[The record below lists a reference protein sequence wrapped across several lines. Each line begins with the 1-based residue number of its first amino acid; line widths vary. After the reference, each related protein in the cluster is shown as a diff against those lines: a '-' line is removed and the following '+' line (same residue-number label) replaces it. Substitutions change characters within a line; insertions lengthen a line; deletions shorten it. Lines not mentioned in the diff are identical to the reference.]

1 MMRAMYAA
9 VSGLKNHQTLLD
21 VTANNIANVNT
32 VGYKGSRVSFADS
45 LSQTVIGA
53 TAPGNGQA
61 GRNAAQVGLGV
72 QLASIDNLM
81 GGGSLQSTGETTDL
95 AIQGEGMFIV
105 AKGTPPTLPGA
116 VEYTRAGDFTFNDE
130 GYLTTQQGEYVMGR
144 EAPGAGEPNT
154 YIKLPKGATDV
165 AIACWPWAPFLGHDA
180 VRMKVSSWT
189 RHDHNTMPPAAKTVG
204 NYVNSS
210 LAKVEALK
218 AGYDEAVMLAPNGL
232 VAECTGENIFA
243 VRNGIIITPPLSAG
257 ALEGITQDAVRTIAR
272 DLGYSYN
279 EANLVR
285 SDLYTA
291 DEAFL
296 TGTAA
301 EVVPVRS
308 VDDREIGDPGPIT
321 RRIQEVFHDAVRG
334 KVDQYKDWNE
344 HV

>member
-1 MMRAMYAA
+1 MYAA

-105 AKGTPPTLPGA
+105 AKGNPPALPGA

-144 EAPGAGEPNT
+144 EAAGNGEPNT
-154 YIKLPKGATDV
+154 YIKVPKGATDV
-165 AIACWPWAPFLGHDA
+165 AIGQDGS
-180 VRMKVSSWT
+180 VSYVPEGGGPRVTAGFVSI
-189 RHDHNTMPPAAKTVG
+189 AKFA
-204 NYVNSS
+204 N
-210 LAKVEALK
+210 EA
-218 AGYDEAVMLAPNGL
+218 GL
-232 VAECTGENIFA
+232 VRTSGSNWIESAASGKAQDGTPGGGFGLTISGTLEMSNVELAGEFTNMI
-243 VRNGIIITPPLSAG
+243 
-257 ALEGITQDAVRTIAR
+257 DAQR
-272 DLGYSYN
+272 GF
-279 EANLVR
+279 EANSRVI
-285 SDLYTA
+285 STA
-291 DEAFL
+291 DEML
-296 TGTAA
+296 QNL
-301 EVVPVRS
+301 VNLKR
-308 VDDREIGDPGPIT
+308 
-321 RRIQEVFHDAVRG
+321 
-334 KVDQYKDWNE
+334 
-344 HV
+344 